1 MAKTIKNKVILMFG
15 PPGAGKD
22 TQAERLAKRFNLFHF
37 ITSSFIQQ
45 IIFNPRLQKN
55 PIIRKQ
61 LKLYQSGIWCGPAW
75 VLTLVKKKVKEISKR
90 GRGMV
95 FTASPRTLFEARGL
109 IPFLESLYGQEN
121 IYVLKIVLKDKSAI
135 FRIIHR
141 RFCEKCKHTI
151 IYSPINKSLKKCPKC
166 GGKIISRKIDTAVI
180 TRKRLKEYKKRTMP
194 VLRFLKKRHY
204 KIIEIGGEPLPGAVT
219 KQIFEKLEK
228 ADF

>member
-1 MAKTIKNKVILMFG
+1 MTKQKIVIIFG

-61 LKLYQSGIWCGPAW
+61 LKLYQSGIWCGPSW

-90 GRGMV
+90 GKGMV

-121 IYVLKIVLKDKSAI
+121 IYVLKIVLTDKSAI
-135 FRIIHR
+135 FRIVHR
-141 RFCEKCKHTI
+141 RFCAKCKHTLV
-151 IYSPINKSLKKCPKC
+151 YSKQSLKIKKCPKC
-166 GGKIISRKIDTAVI
+166 GGKIVTRELDTKTSTI
-180 TRKRLKEYKKRTMP
+180 KRLREYKYRTIP
-194 VLRFLKKRHY
+194 IFQYLKNRGY
-204 KIIEIGGEPLPGAVT
+204 QLMEIDGEPLPDEVT
-219 KQIFEKLEK
+219 KQIFKKLDPLIK
-228 ADF
+228 ND